1 MAQAGSRVAAR
12 TREILAAP
20 ATGLSASLAQLAQL
34 EGFDSPPI
42 PPDAIRMENVAPD
55 IAEKGT
61 ARYPAVHIYCEKL
74 QNQLREKF
82 RMFSGIARMVAEVRL
97 SQDRLEGLDQLTQ
110 SMVDAITGVLD
121 ASRGD
126 WGQGMHY
133 SGGYEVAFGPVKH
146 GGKNY
151 LQITKVTFE
160 VDISTN

>member
-12 TREILAAP
+12 AREILAEP
-20 ATGLSASLAQLAQL
+20 AQGLTASLAQLAQL
-34 EGFDSPPI
+34 EGAHAPPI
-42 PPDAIRMENVAPD
+42 PPEALRMENVAPD

-74 QNQLREKF
+74 LNELREKF
-82 RMFSGIARMVAEVRL
+82 RTFSGKARMVAEARL
-97 SQDRLEGLDQLTQ
+97 SQDRIEGLEQRTQ
-110 SMVDAITGVLD
+110 QMVDAITGVLD